1 MLVSIGIALTEVI
14 LLIQIDILYDNEVL
28 ELPVRSLDLVS
39 EVKKRIGVKT
49 RLAPGQINLKYN
61 GKTLHDDLKLD
72 HCGVCEDSPQFKLT
86 VNDCG
91 EVAVE
96 QTSYQSPYEAA
107 GDSKNLLVQP
117 SPYKAAGESKNLL
130 VQQSPEEASLGGK
143 GIHSH
148 DKVEAT
154 TIDLRTHYPT
164 PGASSYVCHGF
175 GFPCLA
181 THL

>member
-96 QTSYQSPYEAA
+96 QTSYQSPY
-107 GDSKNLLVQP
+107 
-117 SPYKAAGESKNLL
+117 KAAGESKNLL
-130 VQQSPEEASLGGK
+130 VQQSPQEASLGGK